1 MTSVRRNCGGRRGRK
16 AMAGL
21 PRVCSRSPTRWRDGP
36 CERGAA
42 GRDGP
47 ADLARL
53 GSSLQRGRDCRAQ
66 QPTAAGALAEVDG
79 RPDGGAEGGG
89 ADWARPGSGRGG
101 ALAHCRSVPLGGGAL
116 GRHVQRDRDAAAV
129 VVTGPVAPQDPAAPS
144 ANRREGA
151 ASLQKGGFAAR
162 LSEIARAHPEAERFE
177 IWSQDEARV
186 GQKGRTGY
194 VWWQRGQ
201 TPRGLRD
208 VGHQSAWIIGAVCPA
223 RDTGVALVMTR
234 IDTAAMNLFLAEL
247 GQAVAPGA
255 HGIVLMDK
263 AGWHTSSELRVPEN
277 LSLVFLPPYSPEL
290 NPIERLWLHLRDNR
304 LSHCVFQTT
313 ERIVDSCCEAWNWL
327 LAETGRI
334 RSLCS
339 YPWLQ
344 QVSS

>member
-1 MTSVRRNCGGRRGRK
+1 MES
-16 AMAGL
+16 
-21 PRVCSRSPTRWRDGP
+21 
-36 CERGAA
+36 
-42 GRDGP
+42 
-47 ADLARL
+47 
-53 GSSLQRGRDCRAQ
+53 
-66 QPTAAGALAEVDG
+66 
-79 RPDGGAEGGG
+79 
-89 ADWARPGSGRGG
+89 
-101 ALAHCRSVPLGGGAL
+101 
-116 GRHVQRDRDAAAV
+116 
-129 VVTGPVAPQDPAAPS
+129 
-144 ANRREGA
+144 
-151 ASLQKGGFAAR
+151 QKGGFAAR
-162 LSEIARAHPEAERFE
+162 LSEIAQAHPETERFE

-223 RDTGVALVMTR
+223 
-234 IDTAAMNLFLAEL
+234 AAMNLFLAEL
-247 GQAVAPGA
+247 SQAVAPGA

-263 AGWHTSSELRVPEN
+263 AGWHTAGELRVPEN
-277 LSLVFLPPYSPEL
+277 LSLMFLPPYSPEL

-304 LSHCVFQTT
+304 LSHRVFQTT
-313 ERIVDSCCEAWNWL
+313 EGIIDSCCEAWNWL